1 MGVGK
6 MTKNKGKTLAGEI
19 QYIADFYVDM
29 HENKAAYGYGNRDI
43 EKDFAEDIMRAVNR
57 WLTEKYGNPK
67 HVLNKLVEILI
78 DKDVVTLFM
87 ETLRL
92 EKQLGSDQ
100 K

>member
-1 MGVGK
+1 

-29 HENKAAYGYGNRDI
+29 HENKEAYGYGNRDI

-57 WLTEKYGNPK
+57 WLTEKYGKPK
-67 HVLNKLVEILI
+67 HMLNKLVEILL
-78 DKDVVTLFM
+78 DKDVVELFM
-87 ETLRL
+87 EIQRL
-92 EKQLGSDQ
+92 EAQLGSDQ